1 MGNCFNRETKPVES
15 NILWIDDNKINKY
28 IKDVESNDGLKIQL
42 FLKVNKAIK
51 YMKKIKFEETK
62 VIISDK
68 LFSEFVI
75 TFKENILDMFI
86 APRIIIFS
94 NDKNKFI
101 ANNKEYQDRKNMY
114 YKYGGIENKID
125 NIRKFLNSETENI
138 FEIEP
143 EKIIKSN
150 EAQLTFEY
158 IDCKEKLFLPLF
170 FKTLIENLSDENTKK
185 YNDQLYN
192 LYHEEN
198 NDLKKLLGAIKSLD
212 NIPIEILSKFY
223 ARLYTADSSFHR
235 NINKNLSVNKSGKYL
250 LLIKILYDG
259 VKLKSLPLA
268 NNNILYRGS
277 LISNEEIETIKIYIT
292 KKLKD
297 LPSSIVFSRAFL
309 SFSKEK
315 EVAERFLKFKN
326 NNKNLSKVLFIV
338 EKDDNIGFNLATHGD
353 IENIS
358 FFPKEKEIL
367 FFPFSSFEI
376 KSLREIKIGNEKG
389 YEIRLLYLGK
399 YLKNIENDNALILEG
414 KKIPDSEFKKQ
425 LSEFGL
431 IEKEKIQNLTTTILF
446 NTYIKYQNE
455 IKNSIIAYFEISS
468 DKINKEIQI
477 INSYENLEP
486 PDIQFEGQVT
496 PNNEKEIKENIEIK
510 INGEK
515 IDFAYTHKFEKEGIY
530 KIEYL
535 FKNNQKKINHMFSKC
550 ECLTNINFSNFNS
563 ENIINTR
570 NMFAFCSLLK
580 EINFSNFNTSKVTDM
595 SEMFSDCTSL
605 INIDLSNFNTQNVES
620 MSGMFSYCSSLINLD
635 LSNFNTQNVYSM
647 SDMFSYCSAL
657 ENLNLSNFNTQN
669 VVGMDEMFSGCEAL
683 KNLDLTNFKTNNKK
697 EILKMLKD
705 CKSLKKEN
713 VITKD
718 VEILNG
724 FK

>member
-1 MGNCFNRETKPVES
+1 M
-15 NILWIDDNKINKY
+15 
-28 IKDVESNDGLKIQL
+28 
-42 FLKVNKAIK
+42 
-51 YMKKIKFEETK
+51 
-62 VIISDK
+62 
-68 LFSEFVI
+68 
-75 TFKENILDMFI
+75 
-86 APRIIIFS
+86 
-94 NDKNKFI
+94 
-101 ANNKEYQDRKNMY
+101 
-114 YKYGGIENKID
+114 
-125 NIRKFLNSETENI
+125 
-138 FEIEP
+138 
-143 EKIIKSN
+143 
-150 EAQLTFEY
+150 
-158 IDCKEKLFLPLF
+158 
-170 FKTLIENLSDENTKK
+170 
-185 YNDQLYN
+185 
-192 LYHEEN
+192 
-198 NDLKKLLGAIKSLD
+198 
-212 NIPIEILSKFY
+212 
-223 ARLYTADSSFHR
+223 
-235 NINKNLSVNKSGKYL
+235 
-250 LLIKILYDG
+250 
-259 VKLKSLPLA
+259 
-268 NNNILYRGS
+268 
-277 LISNEEIETIKIYIT
+277 
-292 KKLKD
+292 
-297 LPSSIVFSRAFL
+297 
-309 SFSKEK
+309 
-315 EVAERFLKFKN
+315 
-326 NNKNLSKVLFIV
+326 
-338 EKDDNIGFNLATHGD
+338 
-353 IENIS
+353 
-358 FFPKEKEIL
+358 
-367 FFPFSSFEI
+367 
-376 KSLREIKIGNEKG
+376 
-389 YEIRLLYLGK
+389 GK

-580 EINFSNFNTSKVTDM
+580 EINFSNFNTSKVTYM